1 MTAELHRCHRGARC
15 VNSERLEGVRLGQKI
30 AASEGLCPSCERVV
44 DSAIRALPADYV
56 QLSQQ
61 LAKVKRAGGVPV
73 SGSRELP
80 VPIDLGTEALLAGI
94 VRESVDWA
102 TSVSEVLG
110 VSLGLQSLRGYRDA
124 VLVQYAA
131 ETLAGHLTVLLAL
144 RDVVHFGWLDG
155 ERVAVERQGYE
166 GAEALLALHERTRA
180 YSGQV
185 RLMHRLPAPCPE
197 CERVALVRE
206 DGDETVEC
214 STCAHRMSWDD
225 YSSLVSVLSGGLA

>member
-80 VPIDLGTEALLAGI
+80 VPIDLGTEALLADI
-94 VRESVDWA
+94 VRESVAWA

-110 VSLGLQSLRGYRDA
+110 APLTASALRGYRDA
-124 VLVQYAA
+124 VLVAFAA
-131 ETLAGHLTVLLAL
+131 ETLAGHLAVLLAL
-144 RDVVHFGWLDG
+144 RDVVHLGWIDG
-155 ERVAVERQGYE
+155 VRTVVEHQGYE

-185 RLMHRLPAPCPE
+185 RLVHRLPAPCPE

-214 STCAHRMSWDD
+214 SACAHRMSWDD